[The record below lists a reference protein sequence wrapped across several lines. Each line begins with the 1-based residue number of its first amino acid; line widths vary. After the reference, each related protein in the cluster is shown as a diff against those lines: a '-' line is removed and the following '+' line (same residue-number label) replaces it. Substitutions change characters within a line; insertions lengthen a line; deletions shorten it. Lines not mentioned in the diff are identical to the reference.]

1 MRWNKVRGLE
11 KITIKDFIILIAAD
25 KNKMQNKMVSWKTS
39 DGLLHM
45 TSIDLIKQFSNNQY
59 DDNSIYTIWEKI
71 L

>member
-25 KNKMQNKMVSWKTS
+25 KDKMQNKMVSWKTS

-45 TSIDLIKQFSNNQY
+45 TLIPLIKQFSNNQY